1 MAEDEEVYLNPKKIF
16 SKFAV
21 SPLELEKKEYGKSKR
36 GLINVHKMGPRHTCT
51 VPVS

>member
-21 SPLELEKKEYGKSKR
+21 SPLELEKKEYGKR
-36 GLINVHKMGPRHTCT
+36 GVIKVHKM
-51 VPVS
+51 